1 MELITC
7 LFYPASSLYDAG
19 IHGCI
24 RCRFK
29 SYPPPAPNCQQI
41 VMLCR
46 SRQLSPAY
54 QTILSQVQYL
64 RLVHIATRSS
74 LSISVA
80 VFHDTVGVLARCA
93 KKIVVLA
100 QHNQAEWLYE
110 KILAKKHFRLAIPRW
125 TEEPAETLLPMSFY
139 HLRGSRG
146 RLCLGNR
153 SSINPD
159 HWHAGTLACPAI
171 FYIAVI

>member
-1 MELITC
+1 MQVAAT
-7 LFYPASSLYDAG
+7 
-19 IHGCI
+19 
-24 RCRFK
+24 
-29 SYPPPAPNCQQI
+29 
-41 VMLCR
+41 
-46 SRQLSPAY
+46 PAY

-64 RLVHIATRSS
+64 HLVHIATRSS

-153 SSINPD
+153 SSINPGSLAR
-159 HWHAGTLACPAI
+159 WHTGLSCYFLHRRYMMLVSMVACL
-171 FYIAVI
+171 VSL